1 MHTLIQ
7 DLQYAFRMLF
17 KNPAVTCVAVLTLA
31 VGIGANSAI
40 FSVVDVLVFRPSPFE
55 RLDRIMTLSMVQDGH
70 PDEQEAISPSDF
82 QDWQEQNTVF
92 EKMAAFTVS
101 NVNITGIGDPEY
113 VAGAAVSEHFFDIL
127 GVEAE
132 HGRLFLPGENE
143 PGNDRVAVISHE
155 LWQQRYSEDPGFIG
169 NSLSLNGKNTVVVG
183 ILPADY
189 RYPIDQD
196 LWTPLAMTTDQM
208 ADRSS
213 RTIGA
218 LALLSD
224 TSSKEEAQ
232 TVMTTIVSRIAQT
245 YPDTH
250 KGWNV
255 YIQSLREQMGDE
267 ITEAFSYTLFGA
279 VIFVLLLACA
289 NVMNLQ
295 LARAT
300 GRHKEIAIRTALGAN
315 QWRVIRQLLIES
327 LVLSAIAGSLGILVA
342 YWGIDMIKPTLPQE
356 LHKYVPMW
364 SHMGIDG
371 RVLAFTTSIAVLTGL
386 VSGLA
391 PAIQSARPN
400 LNESLTDS
408 SRGSSG
414 GTKRSRMRS
423 SLVVSEVAIALVL
436 LVGASLMIQGFVS
449 FLDKDLG
456 FKRENLL
463 TMRITLPETKYN
475 EPHLITS
482 FYQQAYE
489 RLSTVPGVRS
499 VGGANYLHA
508 DNSWDMI
515 PTEIEGR
522 AALDPT
528 EAPRINR
535 HIVSPGYLTTL
546 QVSLVRGRLIAESD
560 NIESQ
565 PVAVISESMAR
576 RHWPDGNPIG
586 HRIKVDGK
594 PSVDGTVPIGG
605 PWRTVVGVVQDAT
618 YFWFDDR
625 ANATVYLPA
634 LQVPRLWMNVV
645 LRTAGDPLATV
656 NAARSQIADL
666 DPEQAVAEIKS
677 MERIIANRLSGV
689 RLGAILM
696 GVFSVMALILA
707 GVGIYSVM
715 AYSVAQRT
723 HEIGIRMAIGAGQKS
738 VLTMILRQALILSG
752 IGLAI
757 GLPISY
763 GLSSLV
769 MSGIGPAMEFNSW
782 TFVVFTVLLIFI
794 AAAASA
800 IPAIRATRID
810 PMIALRYE

>member
-1 MHTLIQ
+1 
-7 DLQYAFRMLF
+7 
-17 KNPAVTCVAVLTLA
+17 
-31 VGIGANSAI
+31 
-40 FSVVDVLVFRPSPFE
+40 
-55 RLDRIMTLSMVQDGH
+55 
-70 PDEQEAISPSDF
+70 
-82 QDWQEQNTVF
+82 
-92 EKMAAFTVS
+92 
-101 NVNITGIGDPEY
+101 
-113 VAGAAVSEHFFDIL
+113 
-127 GVEAE
+127 
-132 HGRLFLPGENE
+132 
-143 PGNDRVAVISHE
+143 
-155 LWQQRYSEDPGFIG
+155 
-169 NSLSLNGKNTVVVG
+169 

-196 LWTPLAMTTDQM
+196 LWTPLVLTTDQL

-218 LALLSD
+218 MALLSD
-224 TSSKEEAQ
+224 ISSKEEAH
-232 TVMTTIVSRIAQT
+232 TVMTTIVSRIAES

-267 ITEAFSYTLFGA
+267 ITTAFSYTLFGA

-300 GRHKEIAIRTALGAN
+300 GRRKEIAIRAALGAN

-327 LVLSAIAGSLGILVA
+327 LVLSGIAGSLGILVA

-364 SHMGIDG
+364 SHMGIDS
-371 RVLAFTTSIAVLTGL
+371 RVLMFTTSIAVLTGI
-386 VSGLA
+386 VSGLV
-391 PAIQSARPN
+391 PALQSARPN
-400 LNESLTDS
+400 LNETLTDS

-414 GTKRSRMRS
+414 GTRRSKLRS

-436 LVGASLMIQGFVS
+436 LVGASMMIQGFAS
-449 FLDKDLG
+449 FLNRDLG
-456 FKRENLL
+456 FEKENLL

-482 FYQQAYE
+482 FYRQAYE
-489 RLSTVPGVRS
+489 RLSVVPGVRS

-508 DNSWDMI
+508 DNSWDMV

-522 AALDPT
+522 AALSPT

-535 HIVSPGYLTTL
+535 HIVSPGYLTAL
-546 QVSLVRGRLIAESD
+546 QISLVRGRLIAESD
-560 NIESQ
+560 NMESQ
-565 PVAVISESMAR
+565 PVVVISESLAN

-586 HRIKVDGK
+586 QRMKVDGK
-594 PSVDGTVPIGG
+594 PSVDGSVPIGG
-605 PWRTVVGVVQDAT
+605 PWRTVVGVVRDAT

-625 ANATVYLPA
+625 ANATAYLPA

-645 LRTAGDPLATV
+645 LLTEGDPLATV
-656 NAARSQIADL
+656 SAARSQIADL
-666 DPEQAVAEIKS
+666 DPQQAVAEIKT
-677 MERIIANRLSGV
+677 MERIISSRLAGV

-696 GVFSVMALILA
+696 GVFSVMALVLA

-715 AYSVAQRT
+715 AYTVAQRT
-723 HEIGIRMAIGAGQKS
+723 HEIGIRMAIGAGRKT
-738 VLTMILRQALILSG
+738 VLTMILRQALVLASIGLAVGLPLSYGLASMVTGG
-752 IGLAI
+752 IGL
-757 GLPISY
+757 
-763 GLSSLV
+763 
-769 MSGIGPAMEFNSW
+769 AMEFNSL
-782 TFVVFTVLLIFI
+782 TFVVFTVALVLI
-794 AAAASA
+794 AVAASA
-800 IPAIRATRID
+800 IPAIRATRLD